1 MASRGPRSLVAAM
14 RAALRTGYGR
24 PLLVEELVPV
34 PPGKADVV
42 VRMSASAH
50 CFTDCLNQR
59 GTRGL
64 PRTLPTILGHAAVG
78 VVAACGSEV
87 THVREG
93 DRVLVPGTPEC
104 GRCHWCRRGR
114 PDQCEHLMLAPVP
127 VATRADG
134 SDVTCLLGTYAE
146 EIRIVGSWVFP
157 LESSLDDETLSLL
170 GCGVTSGLGAVF
182 NVAGVQPGTS
192 VAVVGCGHLGLW
204 MVQAARLAGAG
215 PIIAV
220 EPLAERIE
228 TARALGATHFVNP
241 ADGDPVAR
249 VRELTEGRGVDY
261 ALEASG
267 FPEAQEEAFLMAQ
280 RGGTVVFTGV
290 FSQNATITF
299 NQVEMALRGRTLL
312 SAQNGRCQMRR
323 DIPRYVGLLED
334 GQLDAAPI
342 ITGRYRLADINDAL
356 EAAAA
361 RRGLTGVIVP

>member
-1 MASRGPRSLVAAM
+1 M
-14 RAALRTGYGR
+14 RAALLTEYGR
-24 PLLVEELVPV
+24 PLVVEELDPV
-34 PPGKADVV
+34 APGPGDVV
-42 VRMSASAH
+42 VRMAASAL

-64 PRTLPTILGHAAVG
+64 RRTLPTILGHAAVG

-93 DRVLVPGTPEC
+93 DRVVVPGTPEC
-104 GRCHWCRRGR
+104 GRCHWCARGR
-114 PDQCEHLMLAPVP
+114 PDQCEHLALPPVT
-127 VATRADG
+127 VARRADG
-134 SDVTCLLGTYAE
+134 SEVTCLLGTYSE

-157 LESSLDDETLSLL
+157 LQSSLDDETLSLL
-170 GCGVTSGLGAVF
+170 GCGITSGLGAVF
-182 NVAGVQPGTS
+182 NVAEVRPGSS

-204 MVQAARLAGAG
+204 MIQGARLAGAER
-215 PIIAV
+215 IIAV
-220 EPLAERIE
+220 EPLADRLEV
-228 TARALGATHFVNP
+228 ARTLGATHFVNP
-241 ADGDPVAR
+241 ADGDPVGA

-267 FPEAQEEAFLMAQ
+267 LPEAQEHAFLMAQ
-280 RGGTVVFTGV
+280 RAGTVVFTGV
-290 FSQNATITF
+290 FSQSATVTF

-312 SAQNGRCQMRR
+312 SCQNGRCQMRR

-334 GQLDAAPI
+334 GRINAAPI
-342 ITGRYRLADINDAL
+342 ITGRHRLEHINDAL